1 MGIYG
6 QDWASY
12 QTTNPSVTGLSFVF
26 LKVTEGLSY
35 VNPKYAAQRA
45 WVEKNGLVVGVYHY
59 PHMHNNPDAEAN
71 YFLSKANIKPG
82 MMVVLDWEG
91 YDVNNRNL
99 SPSEQLAYK
108 EEYMKF
114 IKAKLPHNPV
124 GLYCNTD
131 YWTRIDKLSHAG
143 DFLWIATANKPAGS
157 PGISYPWKFHQY
169 GASGV
174 DKDYGNFASKADLV
188 SWVSSFNKTTTP
200 PVVTPPKTGDTAMT
214 MTKTDAQT
222 LWGYSHNDK
231 PDVHQTLQDAA
242 NDAAAALAA
251 VKALDAELKALK
263 ADLVAAVQTAVAN
276 TAVTATVNVNG
287 KAV

>member
-12 QTTNPSVTGLSFVF
+12 QSTNQSVTGLSFVF

-35 VNPKYAAQRA
+35 VNPKYATQRA
-45 WVEKNGLVVGVYHY
+45 WVEKNGLVLGVYHY
-59 PHMHNNPDAEAN
+59 PHMHNNPDAEVN

-108 EEYMKF
+108 EEYMRF
-114 IKAKLPHNPV
+114 IKSKLPHNPV

-131 YWTRIDKLSHAG
+131 YWTRIDTKSHAG

-174 DKDYGNFASKADLV
+174 DKDYGNFSSKADLV
-188 SWVSSFNKTTTP
+188 NWVNSFNKTTTT
-200 PVVTPPKTGDTAMT
+200 VPPKTGETDMAMT
-214 MTKTDAQT
+214 KQDAVT
-222 LWGYSHNDK
+222 MWSYSHGDE
-231 PDVHQTLQDAA
+231 PDVHQTLANAA
-242 NDAAAALAA
+242 ADAAAAKAGVAA
-251 VKALDAELKALK
+251 LQSQLKALSDSL
-263 ADLVAAVQTAVAN
+263 ATLVANAVKDTAI
-276 TAVTATVNVNG
+276 TATVEVNG
-287 KAV
+287 KVV